1 MIKKLLLLLLLAG
14 AGLMFWT
21 GVSDF
26 KVKEELNPIASYYA
40 DQGLEET
47 GAANLVTAVVV
58 RYRGLDTLGEVTI
71 LFLTASILGFFL
83 VRGKTKETFRDS
95 SEILKTASRLLE
107 PIIILAGVY
116 VFVNGHLTP
125 GGGFQGGA
133 ILASALIL
141 AYLANPG
148 EGISKSLLNI
158 TESFSGLSFVIIG
171 ILGIVLAG
179 GFLDSTFLPAGSIG
193 NLISAGVIPIIYIF
207 VGLKVGSELAGI
219 VTNLKYASKNESE

>member
-83 VRGKTKETFRDS
+83 VRGKTKETYRDS

>member
-1 MIKKLLLLLLLAG
+1 MVKKLLLLVLLAG
-14 AGLMFWT
+14 AGLMFWL
-21 GVSDF
+21 GVSDYQ
-26 KVKEELNPIASYYA
+26 VKEELNPIASYYA

-83 VRGKTKETFRDS
+83 IKGNKKETFRDS

-141 AYLANPG
+141 SYLANPTD
-148 EGISKSLLNI
+148 GISKTLLKV

-171 ILGIVLAG
+171 VLGIVLAG
-179 GFLDSTFLPAGSIG
+179 GFLDSTLLPAGSMG
-193 NLISAGVIPIIYIF
+193 KLISAGVIPIIYIF
-207 VGLKVGSELAGI
+207 VSLKVGSELAGI
-219 VTNLKYASKNESE
+219 VTNLKYAPKNESE